1 MEETKTL
8 EKVTMT
14 MKYDDSYD
22 SFYDK
27 IMEGLVT
34 TSKLI
39 PLPFDGLERNVF
51 GDVILSDRD
60 KFINDLKDKDDP
72 ILEEKFLDDLFYH
85 MSFLYPIIK
94 KIILETR
101 EELDENNPTEV
112 LE

>member
-8 EKVTMT
+8 EKVTMP
-14 MKYDDSYD
+14 MKYDD

-27 IMEGLVT
+27 IVEYMRN
-34 TSKLI
+34 TSKVI
-39 PLPFDGLERNVF
+39 PLAFEGLERNIF
-51 GDVILSDRD
+51 GCIILSDRD

-72 ILEEKFLDDLFYH
+72 ILEEKFLDDLFYDN
-85 MSFLYPIIK
+85 MSFLDYTIIK